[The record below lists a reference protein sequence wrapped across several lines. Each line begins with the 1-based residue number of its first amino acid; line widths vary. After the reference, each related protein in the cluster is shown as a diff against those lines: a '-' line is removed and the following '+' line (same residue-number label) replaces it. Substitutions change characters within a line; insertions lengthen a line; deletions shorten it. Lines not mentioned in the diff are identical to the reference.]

1 MPMKGI
7 SRQTSQKILI
17 LAAVV
22 SVVGHLLM
30 LSIAGLIGPGDDST
44 ELPTFTVE
52 LRESVEQPETAE
64 PQQRHRQPAP
74 AEDENAAS
82 PQTPQEE
89 VIDLGNR
96 DGKYVPYVKKIKEKI
111 DKLWAYPKQAYER
124 RETGVVVLSF
134 SINRNGRLD
143 KKGIVESSGFAA
155 LDQSALDVVSA
166 AAPFYSFPADMKLSR
181 LHIVATFKYRID
193 E

>member
-1 MPMKGI
+1 MKGI

-22 SVVGHLLM
+22 SAVGHLLM
-30 LSIAGLIGPGDDST
+30 LSMAGLIGPGDDSIG
-44 ELPTFTVE
+44 LPAFTVE
-52 LRESVEQPETAE
+52 LRESVEQPENAE
-64 PQQRHRQPAP
+64 QQHHRQPAP
-74 AEDENAAS
+74 AADENAAS

-89 VIDLGNR
+89 IIDLGNR

-124 RETGVVVLSF
+124 REAGVVVLTF
-134 SINRNGRLD
+134 SINRNGRLH
-143 KKGIVESSGFAA
+143 KKGIVESSGFAV
-155 LDQSALDVVSA
+155 LDQSAMDVVSA
-166 AAPFYSFPADMKLSR
+166 AAPFYSFPPDMKLSR
-181 LHIVATFKYRID
+181 LHIIATFKYRID